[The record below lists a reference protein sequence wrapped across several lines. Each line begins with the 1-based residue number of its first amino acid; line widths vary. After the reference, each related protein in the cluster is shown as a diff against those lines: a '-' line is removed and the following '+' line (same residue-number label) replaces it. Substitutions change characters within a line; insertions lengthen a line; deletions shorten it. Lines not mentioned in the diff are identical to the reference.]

1 MTGVSQTRV
10 FRTAAL
16 IALAAASTL
25 TLAACN
31 GKVRP
36 TGVLPREYVPPP
48 PSERN
53 AGITP
58 KQGELTAPPAQEQ
71 APSAKRNLSVPSR

>member
-58 KQGELTAPPAQEQ
+58 KQGELTAPPVQEQ
-71 APSAKRNLSVPSR
+71 APPLKHGLSVPSR